1 MAPRRMAT
9 FRIDEELLEGLREV
23 WDRDGV
29 APSEQ
34 IRRAIRMWL
43 ESKGVIKKAGRK
55 RAATRKRP

>member
-9 FRIDEELLEGLREV
+9 FRIDEELLEGLRIV

-43 ESKGVIKKAGRK
+43 ESKGVMKRAGRK
-55 RAATRKRP
+55 RVEARKRP